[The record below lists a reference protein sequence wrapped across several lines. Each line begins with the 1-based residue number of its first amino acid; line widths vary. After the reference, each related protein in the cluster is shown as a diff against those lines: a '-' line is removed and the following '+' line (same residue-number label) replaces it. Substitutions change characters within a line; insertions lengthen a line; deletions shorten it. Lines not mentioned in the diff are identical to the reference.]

1 MSVYYGKWQ
10 WELAV
15 FSQLNSAIVLTGNI
29 YDVVPL
35 YEGDHLASLTSL
47 DRFLCRQLERR
58 GYCHVLSYDMVRGFS
73 DLKKGEGADPSGLD
87 ELQKLLL
94 RDRQETRSSSGQS
107 GRRQEGLQYTLH
119 RHGNQE
125 FLKPACLEDA
135 AYMMLL
141 LMNHSDSPVGL
152 IVRFASQLVARPDDL
167 DQEERRMFL
176 YLRCAIEQA
185 RKLRAG
191 DPEQEGYERNPVIQN
206 QLYLLTD
213 KLNDLPAWFSLSF
226 PQLKIIHIERPDY
239 RGRESFIREMAHY
252 FSGYR
257 EAGPEVRRRFLD
269 QFVGQTEGL
278 TFLDLNNIRMIAMK
292 QRLGVRSID
301 RAIMLYRHGVQVNPW
316 TRMQAEELSNLEE
329 RIGERVKGQPA
340 VVRQAV
346 DILKRAVVGMSG
358 LQHSSASSKPRGILF
373 LAGPTGTGKTE
384 LAKAITECIFKDERN
399 MIRFDMSE
407 YRQDQS
413 DQRLLGAPPGYVGYE
428 AGGQLTNA
436 VREHP
441 FSVLLF
447 DEIEKAHPSLM
458 DKFLQ
463 ILEDGRITDGRGETV
478 YFQDCLIIFTSNLGI
493 TRPSE
498 TQPGRRVPNV
508 SYDRDVGY
516 EVVREKVLEGV
527 RAYFNEELG
536 RPELLN
542 RIGNNILVFDFIRE
556 DAMQGI
562 LQKQV
567 QGIQRRLAQDH
578 RIQVQFDQPAL
589 EKLTGFAKDQLRLG
603 QGGRGIGN
611 VVEEKLINPLA
622 RFIFDSRVQA
632 GESLLIRDI
641 ETDAYGLPAVRAERR
656 R

>member
-10 WELAV
+10 WELSV
-15 FSQLNSAIVLTGNI
+15 FCQLNSAIVLTGNI
-29 YDVVPL
+29 YDVVPI
-35 YEGDHLASLTSL
+35 YDGEHLASLSSL
-47 DRFLCRQLERR
+47 DQYLCRQMERR
-58 GYCHVLSYDMVRGFS
+58 GYCHIISYDMVRGFS
-73 DLKKGEGADPSGLD
+73 DLKKSDDGGMSGLD
-87 ELQKLLL
+87 ELQQLLQQ
-94 RDRQETRSSSGQS
+94 DRQATSASGGGGQ
-107 GRRQEGLQYTLH
+107 RQEELQYTLH
-119 RHGNQE
+119 RYGNRQ
-125 FLKPACLEDA
+125 FLKPSCMEDA
-135 AYMMLL
+135 AHMIML
-141 LMNHSDSPVGL
+141 LMNHSGSSVGL

-176 YLRCAIEQA
+176 YLRCASENA
-185 RKLRAG
+185 RKMHAG
-191 DPEQEGYERNPVIQN
+191 NPNQQGYAQNPVIQN
-206 QLYLLTD
+206 QMYLLTD

-226 PQLKIIHIERPDY
+226 PQLKIINIERPDY
-239 RGRESFIREMAHY
+239 RGRESFIREMAAY
-252 FSGYR
+252 FNGYQN
-257 EAGPEVRRRFLD
+257 AGPEAQRRFLD

-278 TFLDLNNIRMIAMK
+278 TFMDLNNIRMIAIK
-292 QRLGVRSID
+292 QRLGVQNID
-301 RAIMLYRHGVQVNPW
+301 KAIMLYRHGVQVNPW
-316 TRMQAEELSNLEE
+316 TQMQSEDLSDLEKK
-329 RIGERVKGQPA
+329 ISERVKGQEA

-358 LQHSSASSKPRGILF
+358 LQHSSSSSKPRGILF

-493 TRPSE
+493 TKPSE
-498 TQPGRRVPNV
+498 THPGMRVANV
-508 SYDRDVGY
+508 SYNQNESY
-516 EVVREKVLEGV
+516 EVVRKKVLEGV
-527 RAYFNEELG
+527 RSYFNEELG

-556 DAMQGI
+556 NTMQGI

-567 QGIQRRLAQDH
+567 KGIQTRLSEDH
-578 RIQVQFDQPAL
+578 HIQVQFDQPAL
-589 EKLTGFAKDQLRLG
+589 QKLTQFARDQLPLG

-611 VVEEKLINPLA
+611 MVEEKLINPLA
-622 RFIFDSRVQA
+622 RFIFDNRVKA

-641 ETDAYGLPAVRAERR
+641 ETDQYGLPAVRAERR